1 MSADVSS
8 FTARIM
14 QLLSGDKATRNAQ
27 YAIMFFA
34 LCSCVATLWV
44 IHVGSGVL
52 RAATI
57 LPYLYINLG
66 LLVLMVIFIVRRV
79 VALWLARRRGI
90 RGTKLH
96 LHLIMVLAITCLL
109 PAVGISIFSTFFFNS
124 SIKSLFTEPFKTTIN
139 AATEIAEN
147 YIKENQ
153 KAIRIDG
160 MSMVMQLRPIAAV
173 LMQNTE
179 DFSHGLTQLSE
190 QRGLNEA
197 IVFDGKLDIIAR
209 SYFTFALAFENITL
223 SDLAKAK
230 EGEIV
235 LFTHKDR
242 VRALIQLDPVS
253 DTYLFI
259 GKTVSEEVTKAM
271 KKAEGAVSAY
281 SMLELQQGDIQLTF
295 LAFFAVL
302 VLVLILISA
311 WLGLSLA
318 NTLFSPISKLIEAA
332 HKVSHGD
339 LTVRIVN
346 KPLNNEIDNLIGAFN
361 HMTQR
366 LKKQNEELAFNQ
378 RKAAWADVARKIAHE
393 IKNPLTPIQ
402 LSAERLKRKYLQQ
415 IENDP
420 DTFQNCIDTIIRQV
434 NHIGNLVNEFSS
446 FARMPDPKIQE
457 EDLVD
462 LCKQALDLQIQAYPH
477 ITFEFKGPKNFLWHC
492 DSQQINQL
500 LTNLLQNAINA
511 VEENKVLKPLVSLR
525 LLLDDKQ
532 FCMIVEDNGPGFG
545 KENLERLIEPYYTTR
560 EKGTGLGLAI
570 VSKIT
575 MDHNGNMEFKDSD
588 LYAGAK
594 VVLEFPYSKKEQHGI

>member
-1 MSADVSS
+1 
-8 FTARIM
+8 
-14 QLLSGDKATRNAQ
+14 
-27 YAIMFFA
+27 
-34 LCSCVATLWV
+34 
-44 IHVGSGVL
+44 
-52 RAATI
+52 
-57 LPYLYINLG
+57 
-66 LLVLMVIFIVRRV
+66 
-79 VALWLARRRGI
+79 
-90 RGTKLH
+90 
-96 LHLIMVLAITCLL
+96 
-109 PAVGISIFSTFFFNS
+109 
-124 SIKSLFTEPFKTTIN
+124 
-139 AATEIAEN
+139 
-147 YIKENQ
+147 
-153 KAIRIDG
+153 
-160 MSMVMQLRPIAAV
+160 
-173 LMQNTE
+173 
-179 DFSHGLTQLSE
+179 
-190 QRGLNEA
+190 
-197 IVFDGKLDIIAR
+197 
-209 SYFTFALAFENITL
+209 
-223 SDLAKAK
+223 LAKAK

-525 LLLDDKQ
+525 LLLDDKH